1 MEAKEGVAI
10 EPENQTLASITF
22 QNYFRM
28 YPKLS
33 GMTGTAMTEAPEFF
47 DIYKMNVVAIPTN
60 VAVLRIDEDDEFY
73 KTMPEKFAAI
83 AKELKEKQISGQPA
97 LVGTVSIEKSEM
109 LSEYLE
115 QEGIKHSVLNARFHE
130 QEAHIVAQAGRIGAV
145 TIATNMA
152 GRGTD
157 IQLGGNLDFR
167 MLDEFPDLAQGTPEY
182 EAQAEKIRAE
192 IAAERQRVLEAG
204 GLYVLGTERHESR
217 RIDNQ
222 LRGRSGRQGDPGL
235 SKFYLSLDDDLL
247 RIFGP
252 QTMFSRLMN
261 KNLADGDAIVS
272 PWISKAI
279 ETAQKKV
286 EARNYDIR
294 KQVVEFDDVMNDQR
308 KVIYE
313 QRADIMDADNVSDV
327 IADMRTETVQSIVAV
342 NCPEGTYPEQW
353 NVETL
358 KESVD
363 DVFGLQPPIDDWLQE
378 EAVEPQLIAER
389 LEKLA
394 EETMAAKTAELDPE
408 SLKSVEKQILLQ
420 TLDHHWKEHL
430 GTLDALR
437 QVIHLR
443 SYAQKKPIDE
453 YKQEAFL
460 LFERLLIA
468 IREEVTKVLMRA
480 QFRLEEAPPPPLPDF
495 ITQHL
500 DPFSA
505 DDDTADIDA
514 GARGLLAGL
523 PPMMNIPQPSL
534 PQREDGGVVEAP
546 ISRNAPC
553 PCGSGKKYKHCHGL
567 LG

>member
-1 MEAKEGVAI
+1 M
-10 EPENQTLASITF
+10 
-22 QNYFRM
+22 
-28 YPKLS
+28 
-33 GMTGTAMTEAPEFF
+33 
-47 DIYKMNVVAIPTN
+47 
-60 VAVLRIDEDDEFY
+60 
-73 KTMPEKFAAI
+73 
-83 AKELKEKQISGQPA
+83 
-97 LVGTVSIEKSEM
+97 
-109 LSEYLE
+109 
-115 QEGIKHSVLNARFHE
+115 
-130 QEAHIVAQAGRIGAV
+130 GAV

-167 MLDEFPDLAQGTPEY
+167 MQDEFPELEQGTPEY
-182 EAQAEKIRAE
+182 DAQAEKIRAE
-192 IAAERQRVLEAG
+192 IASEKQRVLEVG

-252 QTMFSRLMN
+252 QTMFARLMN
-261 KNLADGDAIVS
+261 SQLEEGEAITHR
-272 PWISKAI
+272 WMSKAI

-313 QRADIMDADNVSDV
+313 QRADIMDAESVSDV
-327 IADMRTETVQSIVAV
+327 INDMRAETVAAIVAV

-353 NVETL
+353 NVESL
-358 KESVD
+358 KEAID
-363 DVFGLQPPIDDWLQE
+363 EVFGLQPPMDEWLQE
-378 EAVEPQLIAER
+378 EAVDQEMITDR
-389 LEKLA
+389 LQRLADEVMASKLDQVEA
-394 EETMAAKTAELDPE
+394 DRWAD
-408 SLKSVEKQILLQ
+408 VEKQILIQ
-420 TLDHHWKEHL
+420 TLDHQWKEHL
-430 GTLDALR
+430 ATLDALR

-460 LFERLLIA
+460 LFERLLVS
-468 IREEVTKVLMRA
+468 IREEVTRVLMHA
-480 QFRLEEAPPPPLPDF
+480 QVQLQPAPPPPLPDF

-514 GARGLLAGL
+514 AARGLMPGAAPMLNIPL
-523 PPMMNIPQPSL
+523 PPL
-534 PQREDGGVVEAP
+534 PQTDEAGNVAEAP

-553 PCGSGKKYKHCHGL
+553 PCGSGKKYKHCHGQL
-567 LG
+567 A